1 MLGPKVLFLVVVTA
15 IAAAV
20 HVYFW
25 ARLVRDPAW
34 TPRWRRR
41 LTIALGLLTL
51 AIPAGFSIWHVV
63 GSRTAFP
70 VSWIGS
76 AWMGVLFLLFVFLAT
91 ADLLLAL
98 GWLAARFR
106 RGPAPMDLE
115 RRRFLAR
122 SVAGVAGVG
131 AFGLTGVGVASA
143 AAAPVVERVRVPIPR
158 LPAAFQGFRI
168 VQLSDMHVGP
178 LLRRAFVED
187 VVAATNALEPDLVA
201 VTGDLVDGSVEELRD
216 ALAPMSGLRAPHGV
230 VFSTGN
236 HEYYMGV
243 GPWLDHLRGLGMRVL
258 RNERVEVRRGDAA
271 IDVAGIDD
279 ASARRFGG
287 GHGADLDA
295 ALRGRDPGRPVVLLA
310 HQPKQVADARRLGVD
325 LQLSGHTHGG
335 QIAPFGL
342 LVALVQP
349 AVKGLHRF
357 GDTWLYVSRGTGT
370 WGPPMR
376 LGNPAEITLVTLE
389 RD

>member
-1 MLGPKVLFLVVVTA
+1 
-15 IAAAV
+15 
-20 HVYFW
+20 
-25 ARLVRDPAW
+25 
-34 TPRWRRR
+34 
-41 LTIALGLLTL
+41 
-51 AIPAGFSIWHVV
+51 
-63 GSRTAFP
+63 
-70 VSWIGS
+70 
-76 AWMGVLFLLFVFLAT
+76 
-91 ADLLLAL
+91 
-98 GWLAARFR
+98 
-106 RGPAPMDLE
+106 
-115 RRRFLAR
+115 
-122 SVAGVAGVG
+122 
-131 AFGLTGVGVASA
+131 
-143 AAAPVVERVRVPIPR
+143 VPIPR

-178 LLRRAFVED
+178 LLRRAFVEE

-258 RNERVEVRRGDAA
+258 RNERVEVSRGDAA

-325 LQLSGHTHGG
+325 LQLSGHTHDG
-335 QIAPFGL
+335 QLFPFRWLVRLSFPRLAGL
-342 LVALVQP
+342 YRV
-349 AVKGLHRF
+349 
-357 GDTWLYVSRGTGT
+357 GDSLLYVSRGTGT
-370 WGPPMR
+370 WGPPLR
-376 LGNPAEITLVTLE
+376 FLAPPEVTLFTLVPAPGG
-389 RD
+389 RG